1 MRGVLSRMSESKG
14 TLIVLGPSERKPA
27 QPERRRESAQSRFSS
42 VPGNDF
48 VFLANSIPQMV
59 WSSSGDGACDYFN
72 QRWFDYTGTTFEQS
86 VGNGWQFV
94 MHPDDLSRTIEVW
107 AEANRTGQECVVE
120 HRIRHRS
127 GEYRWNL
134 TKAMPMRAADGTIER
149 WFGTCTDVH
158 EQKMLSSRKRE
169 TAKRLALAKLSKH
182 LAHEINNPLNAT
194 MNLLYLAQIFPEKT
208 KVFVEQAEI
217 QVQKIADLTAQIL
230 ERQTTK
236 RKS

>member
-1 MRGVLSRMSESKG
+1 MSETKG
-14 TLIVLGPSERKPA
+14 TLIVLGPSERK
-27 QPERRRESAQSRFSS
+27 QAQSGRRDEKPSGRFSS

-59 WSSSGDGACDYFN
+59 WSSRADGACDYFN
-72 QRWFDYTGTTFEQS
+72 QRWFDYTGTTYEQS

-94 MHPDDLSRTIEVW
+94 MHPDDLSRTTEAW

-134 TKAMPMRAADGTIER
+134 TKAVPMRAADGTIER

-158 EQKMLSSRKRE
+158 EQKMASSRKRE
-169 TAKRLALAKLSKH
+169 MAKRLARASLSKQ

-194 MNLLYLAQIFPEKT
+194 MNLLYLAQIFPEKAS
-208 KVFVEQAEI
+208 VFVEQAET
-217 QVQKIADLTAQIL
+217 QVKKIADITAQIL
-230 ERQTTK
+230 ERRTAKART
-236 RKS
+236 